1 MMKGVKRFLMLIAQA
16 ALILGCC
23 ALPSGAADAG
33 AQMKVHI
40 LSIGQGDS
48 IFLEFPDKTTML
60 IDAGNPGDGGRIA
73 SYIRGCGYGRIDTLV
88 ATHPHADHIGG
99 MGELVKGMEA
109 GSIYMPNA
117 TSNSKAFESLLLAIQ
132 GKGLS
137 IKEAKAGVSIPNS
150 LDSGGSKANGVTC
163 TFVAPVKSGYDD
175 LNNYSAVLRVEY
187 GKRAFLFTGDA
198 EMLSE
203 NEITSTIRA
212 DVLKVGHHG
221 SPSSTGEAFL
231 KKVSPTYAAI
241 SVGKGNSYG
250 HPDAQVINRLSAA
263 KTTILRTDTD
273 GTIVFSTDGAS
284 LSVSTIPG
292 ELSADEADAGAPSN
306 QTAKPDA
313 EKSTAPQ
320 PSADAASDSATY
332 YWTSKGK
339 SYHADK
345 GCRTLAR
352 SKTVLSG
359 TKEQAIQS
367 GHSDPCDICA
377 GG

>member
-73 SYIRGCGYGRIDTLV
+73 SYIRGCGYTRIDTLV

-163 TFVAPVKSGYDD
+163 AFVAPVKSGYDD

-187 GKRAFLFTGDA
+187 GSRAFLFTGDA

-292 ELSADEADAGAPSN
+292 ELSADEADVGAPSN

-320 PSADAASDSATY
+320 PPADAASDNATY

-367 GHSDPCDICA
+367 GHSDPCNVCA